1 MMISYQELVR
11 TFPGGRTLC
20 ASGARKNPYQFSH
33 SQSDNR
39 E

>member
-1 MMISYQELVR
+1 LRDKGHQRIHQLAAGL
-11 TFPGGRTLC
+11 F
-20 ASGARKNPYQFSH
+20 ASGEKNPYQFSH